1 MTMKLTEAQG
11 IYLREQVAKQQ
22 ENRKNGIIE
31 IFPRL
36 SNAQKKALK
45 LEIDS

>member
-1 MTMKLTEAQG
+1 MKLTKKQG
-11 IYLREQVAKQQ
+11 IYLKKQIAKQQ
-22 ENRKNGIIE
+22 ENRKNGIVE

-45 LEIDS
+45 LTDV